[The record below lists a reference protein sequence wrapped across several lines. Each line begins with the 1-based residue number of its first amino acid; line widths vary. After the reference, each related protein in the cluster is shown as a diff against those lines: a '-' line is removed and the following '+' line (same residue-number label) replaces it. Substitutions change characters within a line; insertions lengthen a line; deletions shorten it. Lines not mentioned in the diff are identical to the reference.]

1 MTYPNPN
8 TRSSLAFSV
17 REASLF
23 ITFLIFLGEGIG
35 DDLETISV
43 LFLCLRGELRM
54 ANFSITSSKFS
65 PSPFELIL
73 FASSPLDFRVELV
86 LLSDCFCR
94 GVNGSSFRK
103 IPGGQFSSS
112 AKYNQF
118 QYCYKISLL
127 RLN

>member
-35 DDLETISV
+35 DDLKTISV
-43 LFLCLRGELRM
+43 V

-127 RLN
+127 RLNFR